1 MRNPTSR
8 SRARTSPR
16 LRLTT
21 SILLAP
27 ISKKAE
33 LREISH
39 LRYATAGQSLVEF
52 VLIVLLLVILL
63 LGAIE
68 IGRAAYYAIAVTNA
82 SRAAVQ
88 YGAQNN
94 VTAGDTDGIKK
105 AAVDDFGFGSPM
117 LSPDNVIGGN
127 NGKWYFYTWEDGSP
141 ADCGGTDDC
150 SEHLINRYL
159 SVTTQMQLTS
169 LIGFPG
175 VPASFSLNG
184 EANMR
189 IGN

>member
-1 MRNPTSR
+1 MRNPISR
-8 SRARTSPR
+8 RRTKILPR

-21 SILLAP
+21 QVLLDP
-27 ISKKAE
+27 IPKKAK

-39 LRYATAGQSLVEF
+39 LGYATAGQSLVEF
-52 VLIVLLLVILL
+52 VLIVSLLVILL

-88 YGAQNN
+88 FGAQNYA
-94 VTAGDTDGIKK
+94 TADNTTGIKQ
-105 AAVDDFGFGSPM
+105 AAVDDFGSPM
-117 LSPDNVIGGN
+117 LSLDNVTRSF
-127 NGKWYFYTWEDGSP
+127 FYTWEDGTP
-141 ADCGGTDDC
+141 ADCGGADDC
-150 SEHLINRYL
+150 SGHLINRYL
-159 SVTTQMQLTS
+159 KVTTQLQLMP

-175 VPASFSLNG
+175 LPASFVLSG
-184 EANMR
+184 EADMR

>member
-8 SRARTSPR
+8 SRARTLPR

-21 SILLAP
+21 PILLGP
-27 ISKKAE
+27 IPNKAK

-39 LRYATAGQSLVEF
+39 LGYATAGQSLVEF
-52 VLIVLLLVILL
+52 VLIVPLLLVLL
-63 LGAIE
+63 VGAIE

-88 YGAQNN
+88 YGAQNYA
-94 VTAGDTDGIKK
+94 TAADTSGIKQ

-117 LSPDNVIGGN
+117 LSPDNVT
-127 NGKWYFYTWEDGSP
+127 KSFLYTWEDDTP
-141 ADCGGTDDC
+141 ADCDNIDC
-150 SEHLINRYL
+150 NASGNRFIPYL
-159 SVTTQMQLTS
+159 KVTTQLQLTP
-169 LIGFPG
+169 LVGFPG
-175 VPASFSLNG
+175 VPASFSLKG
-184 EANMR
+184 EADMR

>member
-8 SRARTSPR
+8 SRARTLPR
-16 LRLTT
+16 LRLT
-21 SILLAP
+21 SPILLAP
-27 ISKKAE
+27 IPKKAK
-33 LREISH
+33 LRKISH
-39 LRYATAGQSLVEF
+39 LGYATAGQSLVEF
-52 VLIVLLLVILL
+52 VLIVLLLLVLL
-63 LGAIE
+63 VGAIE

-88 YGAQNN
+88 YGAQN
-94 VTAGDTDGIKK
+94 TATAAKTTEIKQ
-105 AAVDDFGFGSPM
+105 AAVDDFGSPM
-117 LSPDNVIGGN
+117 LSPDNVT
-127 NGKWYFYTWEDGSP
+127 KSFFYTWEDGTP
-141 ADCGGTDDC
+141 ADCDNIDC
-150 SEHLINRYL
+150 NASGNRFISYL
-159 SVTTQMQLTS
+159 KVTTQMQLTS